1 MTRHVSLTIEQWMAM
16 REGGAEA
23 PPIWF
28 TVVGGSMFPLIRV
41 NRDKVMLVSVQPE
54 DVRVGDIVL

>member
-16 REGGAEA
+16 REGGAIA

-28 TVVGGSMFPLIRV
+28 TVVGGSMRPLIRV
-41 NRDKVMLVSVQPE
+41 NREIEEHTSELQS
-54 DVRVGDIVL
+54 RI